1 MHDKTRTMT
10 MKAPCCPAWRHSA
23 LPFSAVKELGEI
35 LTDLRQDDRDWRRG
49 QTALTRALKAWRA
62 EPAAAAVLTEIRRFG
77 RGAALDR
84 CAALAELFDTASPRA
99 DRFVASLIAAGI
111 AGLDVHPLGQIPMPH
126 GSRDAVPTLILAR
139 AGRATLAL
147 AAYDGEA
154 LAALPAARTVRFQPV
169 ESWTRVLAGSGEAEH
184 IVFDQ
189 SGTLG
194 SERRVLGPGQVVR
207 RNGTREALH
216 IHDVDGLLV
225 VLRLERLLDGVQS
238 VREHG
243 LQDGALLRQ
252 ASARREDS
260 RNELVQALLAQMQA
274 VGGSA

>member
-23 LPFSAVKELGEI
+23 LSSSAVKELGEI
-35 LTDLRQDDRDWRRG
+35 LADLRQDDRDWRRG
-49 QTALTRALKAWRA
+49 QTALARALKAWRA
-62 EPAAAAVLTEIRRFG
+62 EPAAASVLTEIRRFG

-111 AGLDVHPLGQIPMPH
+111 AGLDVHPLGQIPIPH

-147 AAYDGEA
+147 TAYDGEA

-169 ESWTRVLAGSGEAEH
+169 ESWTRVLAGSGKAEH

-189 SGTLG
+189 SGTLR
-194 SERRVLGPGQVVR
+194 SERRVLGPGQVVL

-238 VREHG
+238 VREHS
-243 LQDGALLRQ
+243 LRDGALLRQ

-274 VGGSA
+274 AGDTA